1 MGIKTIN
8 IILFIAILLGIYT
21 LIFRYRTKNKVIVKA
36 KLINIE
42 ISKKKNKI
50 VILIICSLMLVG
62 PILLMLYSSLEEFHN
77 TRVFRVEYGISFGE
91 LINDHKIEL
100 LVAKLEGDQKEWGE
114 WSLETIKR
122 SKIMLIYV
130 INMICFIALFSKIGA
145 IRVENE
151 GIRNFIFL
159 TPWNKYTGYFWKNN
173 EITFLYAQN
182 DKFIKLRIDYKDK
195 AVLDQYLSGKIN
207 SIGK

>member
-1 MGIKTIN
+1 MRIEIIN
-8 IILFIAILLGIYT
+8 IILFIAIILGLYT
-21 LIFRYRTKNKVIVKA
+21 LIFRYITKNKVIVKA

-42 ISKKKNKI
+42 ISKKKPRI
-50 VILIICSLMLVG
+50 IILIICSLMLII
-62 PILLMLYSSLEEFHN
+62 PILLMLYSSLEEFHS
-77 TRVFRVEYGISFGE
+77 TKSFRVEYGISFGE

-100 LVAKLEGDQKEWGE
+100 KVAKLEGDQKEWGD

-145 IRVENE
+145 MRVENQ

-159 TPWNKYTGYFWKNN
+159 TPWNKYVGYTWKDN
-173 EITFLYAQN
+173 EITFMYAEN
-182 DKFIKLRIDYKDK
+182 DKFIKLRIDYKEK
-195 AVLDQYLSGKIN
+195 VVLDQYLKGKIKY
-207 SIGK
+207 IRK